1 MRFYRAMQ
9 KPGVHLVTDAIDHV
23 EPRGVVTADGPTA
36 YRPVAVPSFPNLF
49 MLVGPHP
56 PIGSQSLVII
66 AENQADYAMW
76 WINQIREGRV
86 TAAAP
91 TEVATK
97 EYNVNM
103 KAAMPQTIW
112 ATGCNSWYLDKSG
125 LPELFP
131 WEPMRRRELLRSPDL
146 RHFDVRTAEG

>member
-36 YRPVAVPSFPNLF
+36 YRSVAVPSFPNLF

-91 TEVATK
+91 T
-97 EYNVNM
+97 
-103 KAAMPQTIW
+103 
-112 ATGCNSWYLDKSG
+112 
-125 LPELFP
+125 
-131 WEPMRRRELLRSPDL
+131 
-146 RHFDVRTAEG
+146 